1 MNLYYLKS
9 FENYLKLECQLSEN
23 TIEAYLRDLK
33 KLNEFLII
41 TSYPETIKDIKEKD
55 ILDFL
60 NYLNENF
67 SIASASQARIISSI
81 KQFYSF
87 LIFENEIDQNPA
99 ELIES
104 PKQSRKLP
112 DVLSFEE
119 IENILNNIDLSN
131 EAGVRN
137 RAILETLYSSG
148 LRVSELINLKIS
160 AVDFNLSLVKV
171 IGKGN
176 KERLVP
182 IGNDA
187 LKFISMYK
195 NNYRN
200 HHALNSQNADILFLN
215 LRGKP
220 ISRIAIFQIIQDLCE
235 KTGIKKSVSPH
246 TFRHSFA
253 THLLEN
259 GADLR
264 SIQEMLG
271 HASITTTEIYTHVES
286 VLLKQTLELFHPAF
300 TKSLES

>member
-1 MNLYYLKS
+1 MNLYYIKS

-33 KLNEFLII
+33 KLNEFLNIS
-41 TSYPETIKDIKEKD
+41 SYSETIKDIKESD

-87 LIFENEIDQNPA
+87 LIFENEIEQNPA
-99 ELIES
+99 ELIEA
-104 PKQSRKLP
+104 PKLSRKLP

-119 IENILNNIDLSN
+119 IENILNNIDLSH
-131 EAGVRN
+131 EGGVRN
-137 RAILETLYSSG
+137 RALLETLYSSG

-160 AVDFNLSLVKV
+160 AVDFNLSLIKV

-176 KERLVP
+176 KERLIP
-182 IGNDA
+182 IGKDA
-187 LKFISMYK
+187 LKYIKMYK
-195 NNYRN
+195 DSYRN
-200 HHALNSQNADILFLN
+200 QHELNNINADILFLN

>member
-33 KLNEFLII
+33 KLNEFLNIS
-41 TSYPETIKDIKEKD
+41 SYSETIKDIKESD

-99 ELIES
+99 ELIEA
-104 PKQSRKLP
+104 PKLSRKLP

-119 IENILNNIDLSN
+119 IENILNNIDLSH
-131 EAGVRN
+131 EGGVRN
-137 RAILETLYSSG
+137 RALLETLYSSG

-160 AVDFNLSLVKV
+160 AVDFNLSLIKV

-176 KERLVP
+176 KERLIP
-182 IGNDA
+182 IGKDA
-187 LKFISMYK
+187 LKYIKMYK
-195 NNYRN
+195 DSYRN
-200 HHALNSQNADILFLN
+200 QHELNNINADILFLN

>member
-200 HHALNSQNADILFLN
+200 HHELNSQNADILFLN

>member
-41 TSYPETIKDIKEKD
+41 TSYPETIKDIKEND

-87 LIFENEIDQNPA
+87 LIFENEIEQNPA
-99 ELIES
+99 ELIEA
-104 PKQSRKLP
+104 PKLSRKLP

-119 IENILNNIDLSN
+119 IENILNNIDLSH
-131 EAGVRN
+131 EGGVRN
-137 RAILETLYSSG
+137 RALLETIYSSG

-160 AVDFNLSLVKV
+160 AVDFNLSLIKV

-176 KERLVP
+176 KERLIP
-182 IGNDA
+182 IGKDA
-187 LKFISMYK
+187 LKYIKMYK
-195 NNYRN
+195 DSYRN
-200 HHALNSQNADILFLN
+200 QHELNNRNADILFLN

>member
-33 KLNEFLII
+33 KLNEFLNIS
-41 TSYPETIKDIKEKD
+41 SYSETIKDIKESD

-119 IENILNNIDLSN
+119 IENILNNIDLSH
-131 EAGVRN
+131 EGGVRN
-137 RAILETLYSSG
+137 RALLETLYSSG

-160 AVDFNLSLVKV
+160 AVDFNLSLIKV

-176 KERLVP
+176 KERLIP
-182 IGNDA
+182 IGKDA
-187 LKFISMYK
+187 LKYIKMYK
-195 NNYRN
+195 DSYRN
-200 HHALNSQNADILFLN
+200 QHELNNINADILFLN

>member
-41 TSYPETIKDIKEKD
+41 SSYPETIKDIKEKD

-119 IENILNNIDLSN
+119 IESILNIIDLST

-200 HHALNSQNADILFLN
+200 HHELNSQNADILFLN

>member
-148 LRVSELINLKIS
+148 LRVSELIHLKIS

-200 HHALNSQNADILFLN
+200 HHELNSQNADILFLN

>member
-33 KLNEFLII
+33 KLNEFLNIS
-41 TSYPETIKDIKEKD
+41 SYSETIKDIKESD

-81 KQFYSF
+81 KQFFSF
-87 LIFENEIDQNPA
+87 LIFENEIEQNPA
-99 ELIES
+99 ELIEA
-104 PKQSRKLP
+104 PKLSRKLP

-119 IENILNNIDLSN
+119 IENILNNIDLSH
-131 EAGVRN
+131 EGGVRN
-137 RAILETLYSSG
+137 RALLETLYSSG

-160 AVDFNLSLVKV
+160 AVDFNLSLIKV

-176 KERLVP
+176 KERLIP
-182 IGNDA
+182 IGKDA
-187 LKFISMYK
+187 LKYIKMYK
-195 NNYRN
+195 DSYRN
-200 HHALNSQNADILFLN
+200 QHELNNINADILFLN

>member
-1 MNLYYLKS
+1 MNLYYIKS

-99 ELIES
+99 ELIEA
-104 PKQSRKLP
+104 PKLSRKLP

-119 IENILNNIDLSN
+119 IENILNNINLSN

-137 RAILETLYSSG
+137 RALLETIYSSG

-160 AVDFNLSLVKV
+160 AVDFNLSLIKV

-176 KERLVP
+176 KERLIP
-182 IGNDA
+182 IGKDA
-187 LKFISMYK
+187 LKYIKMYK
-195 NNYRN
+195 DSYRN
-200 HHALNSQNADILFLN
+200 QHELNNINADILFLN

>member
-1 MNLYYLKS
+1 MNIYYLKS

-33 KLNEFLII
+33 KLNDYLKF
-41 TSYPETIKDIKEKD
+41 TNYPKTIKDIKEKD
-55 ILDFL
+55 ILEFL

-67 SIASASQARIISSI
+67 IIANASQARIISSI
-81 KQFYSF
+81 KQFFSF

-104 PKQSRKLP
+104 PKISRKLP

-119 IENILNNIDLSN
+119 IESILNIIDLST

-148 LRVSELINLKIS
+148 LRVSELIQLKIS
-160 AVDFNLSLVKV
+160 AIDFNLSLVKV

-200 HHALNSQNADILFLN
+200 HHESNSQNADFLFLN

-220 ISRIAIFQIIQDLCE
+220 ISRIAIFQFIQDLTE
-235 KTGIKKSVSPH
+235 KAGIQKNVSPH

-286 VLLKQTLELFHPAF
+286 ILLKQTLELFHPAF
-300 TKSLES
+300 YKSSES

>member
-33 KLNEFLII
+33 KINEFLNIS
-41 TSYPETIKDIKEKD
+41 SYSETIKDIKESD

-87 LIFENEIDQNPA
+87 LIFENEIEQNPA
-99 ELIES
+99 ELIEA
-104 PKQSRKLP
+104 PKLSRKLP

-119 IENILNNIDLSN
+119 IENILNNINLSN

-137 RAILETLYSSG
+137 RALLETIYSSG

-160 AVDFNLSLVKV
+160 AVDFNLSLIKV

-176 KERLVP
+176 KERLIP
-182 IGNDA
+182 IGKDA
-187 LKFISMYK
+187 LKYIKMYK
-195 NNYRN
+195 DSYRN
-200 HHALNSQNADILFLN
+200 QHELNNRNADILFLN

>member
-33 KLNEFLII
+33 KLNEFLNIS
-41 TSYPETIKDIKEKD
+41 SYSETIKDIKESD

-87 LIFENEIDQNPA
+87 LIFENEIEQNPA
-99 ELIES
+99 ELIEA
-104 PKQSRKLP
+104 PKLSRKLP

-119 IENILNNIDLSN
+119 IENILNNIDLSH
-131 EAGVRN
+131 EGGVRN
-137 RAILETLYSSG
+137 RALLETLYSSG

-160 AVDFNLSLVKV
+160 AVDFNLSLIKV

-176 KERLVP
+176 KERLIP
-182 IGNDA
+182 IGKDA
-187 LKFISMYK
+187 LKYIKMYK
-195 NNYRN
+195 DSYRN
-200 HHALNSQNADILFLN
+200 QHELNNINADILFLN

>member
-9 FENYLKLECQLSEN
+9 YENYLKLECQLSEN

-171 IGKGN
+171 IGTGN

>member
-1 MNLYYLKS
+1 
-9 FENYLKLECQLSEN
+9 
-23 TIEAYLRDLK
+23 
-33 KLNEFLII
+33 
-41 TSYPETIKDIKEKD
+41 
-55 ILDFL
+55 
-60 NYLNENF
+60 
-67 SIASASQARIISSI
+67 
-81 KQFYSF
+81 
-87 LIFENEIDQNPA
+87 
-99 ELIES
+99 
-104 PKQSRKLP
+104 
-112 DVLSFEE
+112 
-119 IENILNNIDLSN
+119 
-131 EAGVRN
+131 
-137 RAILETLYSSG
+137 

-271 HASITTTEIYTHVES
+271 HTSITTTEIYTHVES

>member
-119 IENILNNIDLSN
+119 IESILNIIDLST

-200 HHALNSQNADILFLN
+200 HHELNSQNADILFLN

>member
-1 MNLYYLKS
+1 MNLYYIKS

-33 KLNEFLII
+33 KLNEFLNIS
-41 TSYPETIKDIKEKD
+41 SYSETIKDIKESD

-81 KQFYSF
+81 KQFFSF
-87 LIFENEIDQNPA
+87 LIFENEIEQNPA
-99 ELIES
+99 ELIEA
-104 PKQSRKLP
+104 PKLSRKLP

-119 IENILNNIDLSN
+119 IENILNNIDLSH
-131 EAGVRN
+131 EGGVRN
-137 RAILETLYSSG
+137 RALLETLYSSG

-160 AVDFNLSLVKV
+160 AVDFNLSLIKV

-176 KERLVP
+176 KERLIP
-182 IGNDA
+182 IGKDA
-187 LKFISMYK
+187 LKYIKMYK
-195 NNYRN
+195 DSYRN
-200 HHALNSQNADILFLN
+200 QHELNNINADILFLN

>member
-81 KQFYSF
+81 KQFFSF
-87 LIFENEIDQNPA
+87 LIFENEIEQNPA
-99 ELIES
+99 ELIEA
-104 PKQSRKLP
+104 PKLSRKLP

-119 IENILNNIDLSN
+119 IENILNNIDLSH

-137 RAILETLYSSG
+137 RALLETLYSSG

-160 AVDFNLSLVKV
+160 AVDFNLSLIKV

-176 KERLVP
+176 KERLIP
-182 IGNDA
+182 IGKDA
-187 LKFISMYK
+187 LKYIKMYK
-195 NNYRN
+195 DSYRN
-200 HHALNSQNADILFLN
+200 QHELNNINADILFLN

>member
-41 TSYPETIKDIKEKD
+41 SSYPETIKDIKEKD

-200 HHALNSQNADILFLN
+200 HHELNSQNADILFLN

>member
-1 MNLYYLKS
+1 M
-9 FENYLKLECQLSEN
+9 
-23 TIEAYLRDLK
+23 

-286 VLLKQTLELFHPAF
+286 VLLKQTLELFHPAC